1 MKTQVDSVMTLWDLK
16 ILELELRIQVIKRL
30 VDKPRILAR
39 DIDMS

>member
-1 MKTQVDSVMTLWDLK
+1 MTLCDLK
-16 ILELELRIQVIKRL
+16 ILELEMRIQVIKRL